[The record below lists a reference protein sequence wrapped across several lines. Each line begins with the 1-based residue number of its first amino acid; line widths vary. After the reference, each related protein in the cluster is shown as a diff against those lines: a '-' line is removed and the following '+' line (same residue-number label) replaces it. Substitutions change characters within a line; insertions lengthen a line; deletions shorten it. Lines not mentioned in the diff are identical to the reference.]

1 MVKAFAGMA
10 GEFVLL
16 LMRYAAAVAAIGAFW
31 QAGSLA
37 VGEALL
43 PTPAATVALFF
54 ESLSDPVYLGHVWTS
69 FVRLFAGLTAAS
81 VPALFLGLLLGH
93 LKKADWVGA
102 PLVFITYPLPKI
114 VLLPVFFLF
123 FGLGDASRILLI
135 ALTTGYQMLVIVRA
149 SAAALDP
156 VYETAL
162 TFMGGGRLE
171 RIRYVYLPAALPQFL
186 TSLRVASGT
195 AVAVLFL
202 AESFATTTGL
212 GYLIMDAWG
221 VGDTLAMF
229 NGILGMSALGLVFYA
244 AIWAV
249 ERVLCPWTRVSVR

>member
-1 MVKAFAGMA
+1 MKTLSGSLW
-10 GEFVLL
+10 LL
-16 LMRYAAAVAAIGAFW
+16 LRYAAAFVAIGLFW
-31 QAGSLA
+31 QMGTWTVGEDLLPSPLQTASLFVASLNDELYLAHAATSLWRLLAGLSTAA
-37 VGEALL
+37 VGAL
-43 PTPAATVALFF
+43 V
-54 ESLSDPVYLGHVWTS
+54 
-69 FVRLFAGLTAAS
+69 
-81 VPALFLGLLLGH
+81 LGLLLGH
-93 LKKADWVGA
+93 SKKADLIGS

-114 VLLPVFFLF
+114 VLLPVMFLF

-149 SAAALDP
+149 SALALNP

-162 TFMGGGRLE
+162 AFMGGSRLD
-171 RIRYVYLPAALPQFL
+171 RIRHVYVPAVLPDFL

-221 VGDTLAMF
+221 VGDTLQMF
-229 NGILGMSALGLVFYA
+229 NGILGMSALGLVLYA
-244 AIWAV
+244 LIWAV
-249 ERVLCPWTRVSVR
+249 EWVLCPWTRTEQQGA